1 MKKLLKVPCAAIN
14 IGDEN
19 QIESTA
25 ALKFYFFLKPI

>member
-1 MKKLLKVPCAAIN
+1 MLKVPCAAIN

-25 ALKFYFFLKPI
+25 VRNLYFFHKPI